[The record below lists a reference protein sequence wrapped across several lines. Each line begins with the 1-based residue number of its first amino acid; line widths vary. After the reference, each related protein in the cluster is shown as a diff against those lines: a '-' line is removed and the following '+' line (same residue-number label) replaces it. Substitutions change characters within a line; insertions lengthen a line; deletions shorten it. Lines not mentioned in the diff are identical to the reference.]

1 MVKYSLRD
9 DYEFDNVTVGVSV
22 RENQNLKVEFLLEN
36 IRETQNSLV
45 FKIGIG
51 GSVLARP
58 VIKDNVVYFGSC
70 DKNVYAV
77 GLETGEEI
85 WRFPT
90 GGPVASAVV
99 IDNSRIYAGS
109 YDGNLYA
116 LNMEGDLVWKFNAG
130 DKIASSPAVHDSN
143 IYFGCKDG
151 NLYAVDRNGN
161 LLWKFRTNGPIGSPV
176 IIYKDSIYVGSFDY
190 NIYSIGLDGRLIWK
204 FAARDQVGGPHVNDD
219 VVYFGSFD
227 QCAYAL
233 DTNGKFL
240 WRFETNDAIPIGTN
254 LAAKNDTLYFG
265 SRDNNLYAVKD
276 GNLVWKFKT
285 NNMIFSKPIIED
297 GRVYFCSSDGNL
309 YVADVKTGKELW
321 RFVAGSPVMFPEKSG
336 DIICF
341 GCYNCNLYAVNAKG
355 ELLWKF
361 HTSMNF
367 PADIDFTPEIEH
379 TIFAP
384 VTGYETVENVKEEEG
399 DRKFV
404 AYGDFKG
411 NYIED
416 EMKDYIGLP
425 VKDGG
430 ARLLYKNKKRVYQK

>member
-1 MVKYSLRD
+1 MVKYSLGD

-22 RENQNLKVEFLLEN
+22 SENQNLEVEFLLEN
-36 IRETQNSLV
+36 VRETDNSV
-45 FKIGIG
+45 IFKIGIG
-51 GSVLARP
+51 GSVLTRP
-58 VIKDNVVYFGSC
+58 IIKDNVVYFGAC
-70 DKNVYAV
+70 DRNVYAI
-77 GLETGEEI
+77 GLKNGEEI

-90 GGPVASAVV
+90 GGPVTSSVA
-99 IDNSRIYAGS
+99 IDNGRIYVGS

-116 LNMEGDLVWKFNAG
+116 LSMKGDLVWKFNAG
-130 DKIASSPAVHDSN
+130 NKIASAPAVHDSN

-151 NLYAVDRNGN
+151 NLYAVGRNGN

-176 IIYKDSIYVGSFDY
+176 IIYKDIIYVGSFDY

-227 QCAYAL
+227 QCVYAL

-240 WRFETNDAIPIGTN
+240 WRFGTNDAIPIGTN

-265 SRDNNLYAVKD
+265 SRDNNLYAVKG

-297 GRVYFCSSDGNL
+297 GKVYFCSSDGNL
-309 YVADVKTGKELW
+309 YAVDGETGKESW
-321 RFVAGSPVMFPEKSG
+321 KFTVGSPVMFPEKSG

-341 GCYNCNLYAVNAKG
+341 GCYDCNLYAVNTEG

-361 HTSMNF
+361 PTSMSF
-367 PADIDFTPEIEH
+367 PANIDFTPEIEH
-379 TIFAP
+379 TVFVP
-384 VTGYETVENVKEEEG
+384 VTEHEIERGIEEEKEE
-399 DRKFV
+399 RRLTV
-404 AYGDFKG
+404 YGDFNG
-411 NYIED
+411 NYIEND
-416 EMKDYIGLP
+416 MKDYTGLP
-425 VKDGG
+425 IKDGG
-430 ARLLYKNKKRVYQK
+430 ARLLYKNKKMVYQK